1 MSETAPTPAPTL
13 APAIVEETR
22 FVEMIFPD
30 QANHYGALFAGSG
43 LALLAKAAFVAASRR
58 ARGDVVMA
66 RSEAA
71 DFHTPV
77 RVGELLD
84 LTACVVRVGR
94 SSMTV
99 EVEAV
104 AEVLA
109 TGERRPAMRARF
121 EMVRVDADG
130 RPVPISPSSQ
140 PEQEAASR

>member
-1 MSETAPTPAPTL
+1 MFPLPAPATR
-13 APAIVEETR
+13 ETR
-22 FVEMIFPD
+22 FAEMIFPD

-66 RSEAA
+66 RSEAT

-84 LTACVVRVGR
+84 MTARVIRIGR
-94 SSMTV
+94 ASMTV

-104 AEVLA
+104 AETLA
-109 TGERRPAMRARF
+109 TGERRPAMNGRF
-121 EMVRVDADG
+121 EMVAVDVAG
-130 RPVPISPSSQ
+130 RPVPVDAPRPSPLQ
-140 PEQEAASR
+140 DRQETPAP

>member
-1 MSETAPTPAPTL
+1 MSSPASHS
-13 APAIVEETR
+13 IEETR

-43 LALLAKAAFVAASRR
+43 VALLAKAAFVAASRR

-84 LTACVVRVGR
+84 LAARVVRVGR
-94 SSMTV
+94 TSMTV

-104 AEVLA
+104 AETLG
-109 TGERRPAMRARF
+109 TGERRPAMNGRF
-121 EMVRVDADG
+121 EMVAVDAVG
-130 RPVPISPSSQ
+130 RPVPVAGPSPSALS
-140 PEQEAASR
+140 A